1 MQNCGSKIFALR
13 RHLNQLIYVHHIYL
27 LSPHRSRQVYR
38 IEHLH
43 PPARPVTAELLKVT
57 VKKGTVYNE

>member
-1 MQNCGSKIFALR
+1 MIFAFR
-13 RHLNQLIYVHHIYL
+13 RYPNQLIYVHHIYH
-27 LSPHRSRQVYR
+27 LSPHRSRQLYR

-57 VKKGTVYNE
+57 IKKGTLYNELNLWK